1 MAINTLKVATAGYLK
16 RTTKAVLVIAVAG
29 YLNFG
34 GTPPIPPSPPSGGG
48 GGGSNASRHNNRNE
62 EKRIREQ
69 KERIAIEDSEIIEI
83 VKLTLKH
90 FII

>member
-1 MAINTLKVATAGYLK
+1 MAINTLKVATSGYLK

-34 GTPPIPPSPPSGGG
+34 GTPPIPPPIPPQGGG
-48 GGGSNASRHNNRNE
+48 GGYTERYYDKSKEQRDKE
-62 EKRIREQ
+62 EKIR
-69 KERIAIEDSEIIEI
+69 IEDSEIIAI
-83 VKLTLKH
+83 VELTLKH